1 MLRSVGIAAVVV
13 GLAWTGLAGAQSSSP
28 LEKAHF
34 INVSE
39 EGKPPQRC
47 KLLKTW
53 RDAKGAPVFQVQ
65 AVDTGEMMTIVGTS
79 PHGAGSDPREMTTR
93 IFRWGRSTKPPAGVP
108 VPPPSIAAPA
118 TSSQPASVRKPPAV
132 APQPIRSA
140 PVVSSPQ
147 PTSAT
152 LTWQKPKPASTST
165 PAQPTITPNT
175 VTNNKPASST
185 VAAKPTS
192 VVKGETQS
200 MKPISTHTAQYSSA
214 SSLPAASTANRL
226 TSKPAPTAVAV
237 KSSPVVSSKP
247 PQLTPLGTQV
257 VQYSPAS
264 PKANQLPEVPK
275 AGDSQPR
282 LAPLPAGSIGNP
294 KSCNGACP
302 QPCEPCCKPCNP
314 CGQSSCVCGTPSPMR
329 QPLIG
334 RLFKSNTPCP
344 CTTVACQP
352 PPSVPTQSVAT
363 SAMRPAAATPPPVT
377 VVKTTAEPAKSS
389 DWRKSWGKVEPWK
402 ESAKAN
408 SVKPIEVAKHVDSKP
423 IEVTKRVDPKPVA
436 MEASKQSNPL
446 NNPDQYRDLVMTSRL
461 ANSKIPQQGQPSA
474 VKRPLFA
481 KRPPMGPMPPARPA
495 EEVMTANGPSNGP
508 ANLPM
513 SPGQMVAVSADE
525 PNAFWSP
532 KSPSGKEKEKIN
544 AFDRPA
550 EPLPQGVPPAIA
562 GVPPAIPGVPPSLPG
577 VAIGLMPPR
586 GPVMNMPTPPLPAT
600 AAQRGP
606 VAMMPDSG
614 VPGAMGNAF
623 TLPATSRPIPADFGG
638 TPQEPNGFDPL
649 TRGGQGAPP
658 RVYGMGMAGAYRQPM
673 SNMVAM
679 GPQAPMG
686 VNPLMSVPPTPPNMQ
701 AVASSTTSASSG
713 SVPQLLAALKDSL
726 CPSER
731 EAAAE
736 QLSEL
741 NWRMQPLVVESL
753 MKSAREDPAA
763 TVRAACVH
771 ALAHMKVD
779 TPAACALVRDMRSDR
794 DPHVRQEAEE
804 ALNAL
809 GDSGIQQ
816 ASHK

>member
-28 LEKAHF
+28 LEKARF

-79 PHGAGSDPREMTTR
+79 SQRTGGDPREMTTR
-93 IFRWGRSTKPPAGVP
+93 IFRWGSSNKPPAGAP
-108 VPPPSIAAPA
+108 VPPASIAAPA
-118 TSSQPASVRKPPAV
+118 TPSQSATVRKPPA
-132 APQPIRSA
+132 AT
-140 PVVSSPQ
+140 PQ
-147 PTSAT
+147 PTRPAPVASTPRSTPAP
-152 LTWQKPKPASTST
+152 LTWQKPKPVQAPT
-165 PAQPTITPNT
+165 PARPPIPNSI
-175 VTNNKPASST
+175 VTNSKPASSP
-185 VAAKPTS
+185 VAD
-192 VVKGETQS
+192 
-200 MKPISTHTAQYSSA
+200 KPIPIVMTKTQPQVSRNTP
-214 SSLPAASTANRL
+214 SLVPN
-226 TSKPAPTAVAV
+226 SKPAPSAVAV
-237 KSSPVVSSKP
+237 KPIPVGSNKP
-247 PQLTPLGTQV
+247 PQLTPMGTQV
-257 VQYSPAS
+257 VQYSPAPPQ
-264 PKANQLPEVPK
+264 PKQLPEAPK
-275 AGDSQPR
+275 TTDSQPR
-282 LAPLPAGSIGNP
+282 LAPLPAGSSGNQ
-294 KSCNGACP
+294 KSCNCACP
-302 QPCEPCCKPCNP
+302 QSCDACGKPCNP
-314 CGQSSCVCGTPSPMR
+314 CCRSSCVCGTPSPMR

-334 RLFKSNTPCP
+334 RLFKSNSSCP
-344 CTTVACQP
+344 CTPVACQP
-352 PPSVPTQSVAT
+352 TPSVPTQSVAT
-363 SAMRPAAATPPPVT
+363 SAKKAGAATSPPVT
-377 VVKTTAEPAKSS
+377 LVKKTTEPAKSS

-402 ESAKAN
+402 ESAKA
-408 SVKPIEVAKHVDSKP
+408 SSAKPVEVAK
-423 IEVTKRVDPKPVA
+423 RADPKPVRIEPSA
-436 MEASKQSNPL
+436 QPDPL
-446 NNPDQYRDLVMTSRL
+446 KNPDHYRDMAMTSRL
-461 ANSKIPQQGQPSA
+461 ANSKIPQQDQPPA
-474 VKRPLFA
+474 VRKPLFA
-481 KRPPMGPMPPARPA
+481 RQPTAPMLPARPA
-495 EEVMTANGPSNGP
+495 KQVMMAKGAPNEP
-508 ANLPM
+508 ADLPM
-513 SPGQMVAVSADE
+513 SPGHMVGVPADE

-532 KSPSGKEKEKIN
+532 KSPAAGKEKAKFN
-544 AFDRPA
+544 AFDRQP
-550 EPLPQGVPPAIA
+550 ESPPQGTPLVLA
-562 GVPPAIPGVPPSLPG
+562 GVPPALGGVPPSLPG
-577 VAIGLMPPR
+577 VAIGLVPPR

-606 VAMMPDSG
+606 MAMMPDSG
-614 VPGAMGNAF
+614 VPAAMGNAF

-649 TRGGQGAPP
+649 TRGGQGVPP
-658 RVYGMGMAGAYRQPM
+658 QGYGMAMPGAHRQPM

-686 VNPLMSVPPTPPNMQ
+686 INPLMSVPPTPPNVQ
-701 AVASSTTSASSG
+701 AVASSSSASAPPG

-731 EAAAE
+731 ETAAE

-753 MKSAREDPAA
+753 MKAAREDPAA

-804 ALNAL
+804 ALSAL

>member
-28 LEKAHF
+28 LEKARF
-34 INVSE
+34 INVTE

-47 KLLKTW
+47 RLLKTW
-53 RDAKGAPVFQVQ
+53 REANGSPVFQVQ
-65 AVDTGEMMTIVGTS
+65 AVDTGEIMTIVSAG
-79 PHGAGSDPREMTTR
+79 PQGAGSDPREMTTR
-93 IFRWGRSTKPPAGVP
+93 IFRWGSGNKPPAGAP
-108 VPPPSIAAPA
+108 VPPPSITARA
-118 TSSQPASVRKPPAV
+118 TPSQRASVQKPLAV
-132 APQPIRSA
+132 APKPVRAASVASA
-140 PVVSSPQ
+140 PR
-147 PTSAT
+147 PTSAP
-152 LTWQKPKPASTST
+152 LTWQKPKPAPAPT
-165 PAQPTITPNT
+165 PAQPTTTPSA
-175 VTNNKPASST
+175 VSNNKPASSA
-185 VAAKPTS
+185 VADKPVPVVTTKTPPLPLMNTS
-192 VVKGETQS
+192 S
-200 MKPISTHTAQYSSA
+200 IA
-214 SSLPAASTANRL
+214 SN
-226 TSKPAPTAVAV
+226 KPAPSAVAV
-237 KSSPVVSSKP
+237 KSNPVVSSKP
-247 PQLTPLGTQV
+247 PQLTPMSTQV
-257 VQYSPAS
+257 VRYLPAS
-264 PKANQLPEVPK
+264 PKANQLPEFPK
-275 AGDSQPR
+275 ASNSQSR
-282 LAPLPAGSIGNP
+282 LAPLPAGSIGNQ
-294 KSCNGACP
+294 KSCNCACP
-302 QPCEPCCKPCNP
+302 QPCGPCCKPCYP

-352 PPSVPTQSVAT
+352 PPSAPTRSAGT
-363 SAMRPAAATPPPVT
+363 SATKPAAAMPPSVA
-377 VVKTTAEPAKSS
+377 VVKTTKEPAKSS

-402 ESAKAN
+402 ESAKAS
-408 SVKPIEVAKHVDSKP
+408 SVKPVEVSK
-423 IEVTKRVDPKPVA
+423 RMDPKPVRIESPTQA
-436 MEASKQSNPL
+436 DPLKNPAR
-446 NNPDQYRDLVMTSRL
+446 YRDLVIGSRL
-461 ANSKIPQQGQPSA
+461 ANSKIPQQDQQAA
-474 VKRPLFA
+474 VKKPLFA
-481 KRPPMGPMPPARPA
+481 KLPSMGPMPPARPKA
-495 EEVMTANGPSNGP
+495 EVMTANGASNVP

-513 SPGQMVAVSADE
+513 SPGHMVAVSADE

-532 KSPSGKEKEKIN
+532 KSPKGKEREKSN

-550 EPLPQGVPPAIA
+550 EPPPQGVPPAIA
-562 GVPPAIPGVPPSLPG
+562 GVPPAIPGIPPSLPG
-577 VAIGLMPPR
+577 VAIGLVPPR

-606 VAMMPDSG
+606 VAMMPDTG

-686 VNPLMSVPPTPPNMQ
+686 ANPLMSVPPTPPNMQ
-701 AVASSTTSASSG
+701 AVASSNASASSS
-713 SVPQLLAALKDSL
+713 SVPQLLAALRDSL

-731 EAAAE
+731 ETAAE

-753 MKSAREDPAA
+753 MKAAREDPAA
-763 TVRAACVH
+763 TVRAVCVH

-779 TPAACALVRDMRSDR
+779 TPAACALVRDLKSDR
-794 DPHVRQEAEE
+794 DPQVRQEAEE
-804 ALNAL
+804 ALHAL